1 MKLLSARGQ
10 LMFYSEEPGLTYDDV
25 LLMPLYSEV
34 LPHQTDLKSRF
45 SKNIYLNIPLAS
57 SAMDT
62 VTESLTAITM
72 AQEGGIGVIHKNLT
86 PERQAKEVTKVKRF
100 ESGMV
105 ADPICVGVEDTLEY
119 VRTRI
124 QKFGFS
130 AFPVV
135 DKEGKIVG
143 ILTNRDMR
151 YEDDES
157 ILVKNM
163 MTTKEKLVLGHEGIS
178 LESAKKLLHEN
189 RIEKLP
195 VVTKD
200 EKVVGMITV
209 KDIEKS
215 RAHPNANK
223 DKLGRLRVAAAIGV
237 GPKELERAG
246 LLIKAGVDAIV
257 VDTAHGHSRGVL
269 EMVTAVKAMST
280 EVDVVG
286 GNVATAAACE
296 ALIKAGADGVKV
308 GIGPGSICTT
318 RIIAGI
324 GVPQL
329 QALLDCKEA
338 CIKADIPFIA
348 DGGIKYSGDIVKAL
362 AAGAET
368 VMIGSLFAGCDET
381 PGERIIYQGRA
392 YKMYRGMGSLGA
404 MVKGSKDRYG
414 QGSVTDEDKLVPEG
428 IEGQV
433 PYRGSL
439 YENIYQLLGGIRSG
453 MGYTGAANL
462 EELREKA
469 RFVKISPA
477 GLKESHPHD
486 VSITKEAPNYR
497 LS

>member
-1 MKLLSARGQ
+1 
-10 LMFYSEEPGLTYDDV
+10 MFYTEEPGLTYDDV
-25 LLMPLYSEV
+25 LLMPLYSEI
-34 LPHQTDLKSRF
+34 LPHQADLRTRF
-45 SKNIYLNIPLAS
+45 TKRISLNIPIAS

-72 AQEGGIGVIHKNLT
+72 AQEGGIGVIHKNLSA
-86 PERQAKEVTKVKRF
+86 ELQAKEVIKVKRF

-105 ADPICVGVEDTLEY
+105 ADPICVSPEDNLEF

-124 QKFGFS
+124 EKFGFS
-130 AFPVV
+130 AFPVT
-135 DKEGKIVG
+135 DSEGKIVG

-151 YEDDES
+151 YEDNNQT
-157 ILVKNM
+157 LVKDM
-163 MTTKEKLVLGHEGIS
+163 MTTRENLVLAEEGLDLS
-178 LESAKKLLHEN
+178 DAKKLLHIH

-195 VVTKD
+195 IID
-200 EKVVGMITV
+200 ENEKVVGLITV

-223 DKLGRLRVAAAIGV
+223 DDLGRLRVAAAIGV
-237 GPKELERAG
+237 GEKELERAK
-246 LLIKAGVDAIV
+246 LLVKAGVDAIV
-257 VDTAHGHSRGVL
+257 VDTAHGHSKGVL
-269 EMVTAVKAMST
+269 EMVKTVKGLSKD
-280 EVDVVG
+280 VDVVG
-286 GNVATAAACE
+286 GNVATADACK
-296 ALIKAGADGVKV
+296 ALIEAGADGIKV

-318 RIIAGI
+318 RVVAGI

-329 QALLDCKEA
+329 QALFDCKEI
-338 CIKADIPFIA
+338 CKKADVPFIA

-414 QGSVTDEDKLVPEG
+414 QGNVTEENKLVPEG

-439 YENIYQLLGGIRSG
+439 FENIYQLLGGIRSG

-462 EELREKA
+462 SELRVKA

-486 VSITKEAPNYR
+486 VNITKEAPNYR